1 LLQNMQRMKAFIHQQ
16 VNWPNFTWKN
26 DEIVNLLSEA
36 RNLQG
41 RLIGKM
47 ESLGFDLRNEALLD
61 TLTLDVLKSSE
72 IEGEYLNPDQVR
84 SSIARRLGMEIAG
97 SVESDR
103 NVDGVVE
110 MMLDATQNCFKPLTA
125 ERLFDWHAALFPT
138 GRSGMYKITVADWR
152 KDTTGPMQV
161 VSGALGK
168 EKVHFQAPDSI
179 LVEKEMNQFLD
190 WFNNNSKIDLVIK
203 AAIAHLWF
211 VTIHPFEDG
220 NGRITRALTDMLLA
234 QSDKSNQRF
243 YSMSA
248 QIRIER
254 KEYYEILEKTQKG
267 NLDITEWIQWFLNCL
282 INALKSTDSLLI
294 RVLFKADFWTKHAG
308 VLINERQKKLLN
320 KLLDGFDGK
329 LTSSKWAKIAKCSKD
344 TAIRDINDLIDKNI
358 LQKEAAGGR
367 STNYELKIPVPLFPV
382 PLFLCSS
389 VLLFFILPL
398 YPVLPLGQLK
408 IGIPET
414 KQPLQS
420 FRKDQVAF
428 PGFKV
433 VAYLNRPFWVGHGA
447 AKLLQVS
454 GMG

>member
-1 LLQNMQRMKAFIHQQ
+1 MQRMKALIYQQ
-16 VNWPNFTWKN
+16 DNWPNFQWKS

-47 ESLGFDLRNEALLD
+47 ESLGFDMRNEAILE

-72 IEGEYLNPDQVR
+72 IEGEFLNPDQVR

-110 MMLDATQNCFKPLTA
+110 MMLDATLNCFKPLTA
-125 ERLFDWHAALFPT
+125 DRLFNWHAALFPT
-138 GRSGMYKITVADWR
+138 GRSGMHKITVSDWR
-152 KDTTGPMQV
+152 KDSTGPMQV
-161 VSGALGK
+161 VSGARGK
-168 EKVHFQAPDSI
+168 EKVHFQAPNSS
-179 LVEKEMNQFLD
+179 LVEKEIKLFLD
-190 WFNNNSKIDLVIK
+190 WFNNNVKTDLVLK

-211 VTIHPFEDG
+211 ITIHPFEDG

-248 QIRIER
+248 QIQIER

-267 NLDITEWIQWFLNCL
+267 NLNITEWIRWFLNCL
-282 INALKSTDSLLI
+282 INSLKSTDTVLI
-294 RVLFKADFWTKHAG
+294 RVLFKADFWTKHSKIS
-308 VLINERQKKLLN
+308 VNERQKKLLN

-344 TAIRDINDLIDKNI
+344 TAIRDINDLIDKDI
-358 LQKEAAGGR
+358 LQKEPAGGR
-367 STNYELKIPVPLFPV
+367 STNYELK
-382 PLFLCSS
+382 
-389 VLLFFILPL
+389 
-398 YPVLPLGQLK
+398 K
-408 IGIPET
+408 
-414 KQPLQS
+414 
-420 FRKDQVAF
+420 
-428 PGFKV
+428 
-433 VAYLNRPFWVGHGA
+433 
-447 AKLLQVS
+447 
-454 GMG
+454 